1 MDREELHKRIR
12 KLLFSSSA
20 LSTSFARGEFRS
32 VFRGRGLDFDSLR
45 EYSPDDDARLID
57 WNVSVRSRQPHV
69 RAYREDRSLSLFLVI
84 DRSASMD
91 EGSGQLSKGEMALL
105 SAALLGHAA
114 SLRDMPV
121 GGLHFDK
128 GTFGYRDPRRG
139 RAHVLALVDQG
150 LDQEAGQGSARGLG
164 QGEGPGG
171 TGLAGA
177 LGTVARLLKRRSL
190 VIVLSDWRSPGWK
203 LPLAI
208 LGRRHDV
215 VAVRVSDGLE
225 RGLPTSGSLPLS
237 DAESG
242 KPTWMALGSRGFRR
256 AWQGF
261 WAKDKE
267 RIQEDFAECRVGHLD
282 LDTGDDPARSF
293 LEFFDSR
300 RKRFP

>member
-1 MDREELHKRIR
+1 VDREELHERIR

-45 EYSPDDDARLID
+45 EYSPGDDARLID
-57 WNVSVRSRQPHV
+57 WNVSVRSRRPHV
-69 RAYREDRSLSLFLVI
+69 RSYREDRSLSLFLVI

-91 EGSGQLSKGEMALL
+91 EGSGQLSKADMALL

-121 GGLHFDK
+121 GGLHFDL

-150 LDQEAGQGSARGLG
+150 LDQGLRQTAGQAAGQGS
-164 QGEGPGG
+164 

-177 LGTVARLLKRRSL
+177 LGTVSRLLKRRSL

-215 VAVRVSDGLE
+215 VAVRISDALE
-225 RGLPTSGSLPLS
+225 RGLPTSGGFPLL

-242 KPTWMALGSRGFRR
+242 RPAWAALGSRGFRR
-256 AWQGF
+256 AWQDF
-261 WAKDKE
+261 WAKDIG
-267 RIQEDFAECRVGHLD
+267 RIHQDLAECRVGRLD
-282 LDTGDDPARSF
+282 LDTDDDPARSF
-293 LEFFDSR
+293 LEYFDSR
-300 RKRFP
+300 RRRFP